1 MGDFNRVFN
10 RQVGFTNNLAYDN
23 ETFTQLTEASS
34 TASYECVDF
43 LYHTFQYTITL
54 IDTNVVVRAEGSLDG
69 TNWAN
74 LDANDIDTTKTAN
87 GTYLFTFFGKINFI
101 RFTFVSEAG
110 GTAAKIDVKYLG
122 GV

>member
-1 MGDFNRVFN
+1 MGDFNKVYN
-10 RQVGFTNNLAYDN
+10 RPVGFTSNLPYVPV
-23 ETFTQLTEASS
+23 TFDQLTAPGS
-34 TASYECVDF
+34 TDEFECIDY
-43 LYHTFQYTITL
+43 LYHTFQYKITL

-74 LDANDIDTTKTAN
+74 LDANDVDTTQTAN